1 MYNET
6 LANIA
11 AKLSKYTTITNKR
24 YFDIHNAAFKSFRPE
39 GKIRGQVLLA
49 HEIDALLLE
58 PGAPVPVSHNNLGEA
73 RAMLEALLELGY
85 AVDVVSRLRTRFR
98 PRRRYDLFIAPR
110 ANLAPLA
117 ARLNPDCIKV
127 AHLDTAHW
135 LFNNAAVFAREREL
149 LARRGVALESHKF
162 VSANA
167 AIETADYATLLG
179 NAATCAT
186 YAFAGKPVFQVPN
199 PAAVLYPWFAD
210 KDFAA
215 CRGRFLWIGSAGLVH
230 KGLDLVLEAF
240 ARMPEFHLT
249 VCGPVTA
256 EPQFEAAFRGELY
269 HTANIRTL
277 GWVDITSPEFVMA
290 LKTSIAMVYPSC
302 AEGSAGTVINSMQA
316 GLIPL
321 ASTESG
327 IDIDS
332 DFGMILAANSVEAVE
347 QAVRALA
354 VLPGAELAAMA
365 RRAWTV
371 ARASYTRERYKQVFG
386 AAIARIAAEHPHPS
400 FSGFV
405 PMPDAEA
412 DPTPLLAAQ
421 GR

>member
-6 LANIA
+6 VSNAA
-11 AKLSKYTTITNKR
+11 AKVAKYFSVANTR
-24 YFDIHNAAFKSFRPE
+24 YFSIHNAAFKSFRPE

-73 RAMLEALLELGY
+73 RAMLEALLEQGF
-85 AVDVVSRLRTRFR
+85 AVDAISRLRTRFR
-98 PRRRYDLFIAPR
+98 PRKRYDLFIAPR
-110 ANLAPLA
+110 ANLAPIA
-117 ARLNPDCIKV
+117 ARLNADCIKV
-127 AHLDTAHW
+127 AHLDTSHW
-135 LFNNAAVFAREREL
+135 LFNDAAVFAREREL

-162 VSANA
+162 VSPNA

-179 NAATCAT
+179 NGFDYET
-186 YAFAGKPVFQVPN
+186 YAFAGKPIFQVPN

-215 CRGRFLWIGSAGLVH
+215 CAGRFLWIGSAGLVH

-240 ARMPEFHLT
+240 ARMPELHLT
-249 VCGPVTA
+249 VCGPIKA
-256 EPQFEAAFRGELY
+256 DPAFEAAFRRELY
-269 HTANIRTL
+269 QTPNIETL
-277 GWVDITSPEFVMA
+277 GWVDIASPEFA
-290 LKTSIAMVYPSC
+290 DRLKRTVGLIYPSC
-302 AEGSAGTVINSMQA
+302 AEACCGTVINSMQA

-321 ASTESG
+321 VSVESG
-327 IDIDS
+327 IDIEP
-332 DFGMILAANSVEAVE
+332 DFGVLLAANSVAAVE

-354 VLPGAELAAMA
+354 ARPGPELAAMA

-371 ARASYTRERYKQVFG
+371 ARASYTRERYRQVFG
-386 AAIARIAAEHPHPS
+386 AAIARIAAEHPNPS
-400 FSGFV
+400 FSGFM
-405 PMPDAEA
+405 PMPGAESA
-412 DPTPLLAAQ
+412 PAPLQAAQ